1 MRRLKFY
8 RDNSSVYFPDC
19 AANFIN
25 KSRLFA
31 GCASLALMLFC
42 LTSSTSAQE
51 KIELSNVRVDKQTP
65 QVYER
70 VTFEMDLRAV
80 YDNPFDP
87 EQVAVDAEAIA
98 PSGRRSTVPGFLYQE
113 YRRTKERAAERLT
126 EIGVPRWQ
134 VRFSGMEAGKHTIT
148 IRARDKTG
156 SATATPITIMVV
168 KAEVP
173 GMVRRTKESIR
184 YFATDRGE
192 TFFPIGLNLAW
203 GWGEGRTYDYDLWL
217 GELAKNKVNF
227 IRLWLAPHD
236 NPHAKTFALYAPNIE
251 FGRFDLANAWRL
263 DHVMETSERLGIRAM
278 LCVNTHSSLITVQK
292 YRGLFEDL
300 TIHHTHGGPLK
311 NPKEFWTNE
320 AANKEFR
327 DRLRYIVA
335 RYGYSP
341 SVFAWELWNEVDLV
355 DGYDFETVSRW
366 HAEHNSYLRSI
377 DPWQH
382 LVTTSNAKY
391 KNPLPAA
398 ESLDLYQDHTYQWK
412 DDGVYGDQRGV
423 KRAMPYIYG
432 EFGIP
437 YSSVGGATIQ
447 AQTLDPAALHL
458 HNALFASVGQAQSG
472 TPMAWFWY
480 NYLEPN
486 KHYQIYKSFAG
497 WVEGFDFIKQDAE
510 PFSDTEI
517 GVDSDGLIALG
528 VRGQTQALV
537 WIWNRRHA
545 YEQVGKEPINPV
557 KNATLRL
564 SKLSKG
570 AWRVEFYDTSAART
584 IKSEIAKTDDNGA
597 LQFSL
602 PVIESDIALRLQRR

>member
-1 MRRLKFY
+1 MLLRTFNRDDLKICF
-8 RDNSSVYFPDC
+8 SHP
-19 AANFIN
+19 AAQLELP
-25 KSRLFA
+25 RLFIA
-31 GCASLALMLFC
+31 CAPLVLLLWCFVG
-42 LTSSTSAQE
+42 STFAQG
-51 KIELSNVRVDKQTP
+51 KIEISNVRVDKP
-65 QVYER
+65 MPRVFER

-87 EQVAVDAEAIA
+87 AQVAVDADVVA
-98 PSGRRSTVPGFLYQE
+98 PSGKRFIVPGFLYQE
-113 YRRTKERAAERLT
+113 YRRSKVRAAERLD
-126 EIGVPRWQ
+126 EIGSPRWQ
-134 VRFSGMEAGKHTIT
+134 VRFSGAEAGKHTIT
-148 IRARDKTG
+148 IRARDQTG
-156 SATATPITIMVV
+156 STTAAPVTVTII
-168 KAEVP
+168 KADVS
-173 GMVRRTKESIR
+173 GMVRRAQENTR

-217 GELAKNKVNF
+217 SELAKNKVNF
-227 IRLWLAPHD
+227 VRLWLAPHD
-236 NPHAKTFALYAPNIE
+236 NPHAKTFALYTPNIE

-300 TIHHTHGGPLK
+300 TLHQTHGGPLK

-355 DGYDFETVSRW
+355 GDYDFAIVSRW
-366 HAEHNSYLRSI
+366 HTETNSYLRSI
-377 DPWQH
+377 DPWRH

-398 ESLDLYQDHTYQWK
+398 ESLDLYQDHSYQWK
-412 DDGVYGDQRGV
+412 DDGAYGDQRGE
-423 KRAMPYIYG
+423 KRTMPYIYG

-458 HNALFASVGQAQSG
+458 HNALFASVGQAHSG

-480 NYLEPN
+480 NYLEPE
-486 KHYQIYKSFAG
+486 KHYPIYKSFAG
-497 WVEGFDFIKQDAE
+497 WIEGFDFIKQNAA
-510 PFSDTEI
+510 PFSDSEAS
-517 GVDSDGLIALG
+517 VDSNQLTALG
-528 VRGQTQALV
+528 VRGQTQAMV
-537 WIWNRRHA
+537 WIWNRQHN
-545 YEQVGKEPINPV
+545 YERVGKEPINPV
-557 KNATLRL
+557 KNATLHL
-564 SKLSKG
+564 SKLPAG
-570 AWRVEFYDTSAART
+570 AWRVEFYDTAAGKT
-584 IKSEIAKTDDNGA
+584 IKSVVATTNAGGE
-597 LQFSL
+597 LRLSL
-602 PVIESDIALRLQRR
+602 PDIESDVALRLKHQ